1 MLGDL
6 ERYGFFEMSNSPHS
20 RSSGLLQE
28 MGAKEFS
35 IFVFLFS
42 FLPLV
47 SVPLRGKEGGEKKKK
62 EERRMKTGC

>member
-6 ERYGFFEMSNSPHS
+6 ERYGFFDMSNCPHS

-47 SVPLRGKEGGEKKKK
+47 SVPQGKK
-62 EERRMKTGC
+62 

>member
-1 MLGDL
+1 MVDTVHGPPNPPILGDL
-6 ERYGFFEMSNSPHS
+6 ERYGFFEMSNCPHS

-47 SVPLRGKEGGEKKKK
+47 SVPQGKK
-62 EERRMKTGC
+62 

>member
-1 MLGDL
+1 LRGKEGGEKRE
-6 ERYGFFEMSNSPHS
+6 ERRTKNEN
-20 RSSGLLQE
+20 RLLTWSV
-28 MGAKEFS
+28 GAKEFS

-42 FLPLV
+42 FFPLV